1 MRMAQVLG
9 ENVRRI
15 RREREMTLETLAH
28 EVGLAYSYLGQLER
42 GQRNPTLG
50 VIERIAEVLKVDPL
64 DLLTGR

>member
-1 MRMAQVLG
+1 MAQVLG

-50 VIERIAEVLKVDPL
+50 VIERIAEVLNVDPL

>member
-50 VIERIAEVLKVDPL
+50 VIERIAEVLNVDPL

>member
-1 MRMAQVLG
+1 
-9 ENVRRI
+9 
-15 RREREMTLETLAH
+15 MTLETLAH

-50 VIERIAEVLKVDPL
+50 VIERIAEVLNVDPL